1 MDASVDQESG
11 GPPFVCAACGC
22 ESDADSVAEAIT
34 YGWLIDT
41 SSEPPRYLCPT
52 CGERAPSSW
61 P

>member
-1 MDASVDQESG
+1 MGAAAGE
-11 GPPFVCAACGC
+11 GPDGPFVCAKCGC
-22 ESDADSVAEAIT
+22 QSKAHSAAEAVT

-52 CGERAPSSW
+52 CHEPLPSSW